1 MSKQERQ
8 TIAVIFDKLNAP
20 LTSAEVEVE
29 MDQFIQRVNTSGL
42 RDVLDRTNADLASC
56 FNQSK
61 HQRTFL
67 RALHMV
73 AKADGVVGDKER
85 YVVKCLT
92 EALESSLDPPGA
104 PDLSTTDS
112 NGLAA
117 YSK

>member
-1 MSKQERQ
+1 MAADGKVSKHERQ
-8 TIAVIFDKLNAP
+8 TIAMIFDKLNAP

-67 RALHMV
+67 RALLMV

-85 YVVKCLT
+85 YVVK
-92 EALESSLDPPGA
+92 
-104 PDLSTTDS
+104 
-112 NGLAA
+112 
-117 YSK
+117 